1 MYLHKRTTNKT
12 HTKQKQKKKCNGY
25 NKPTIFLIFYRKK
38 DVTRAMQVKGKLPN
52 LKSILQT
59 ELENNSS
66 FLVILVRF
74 CRSDRKCAEKLL
86 SECSG
91 YHEDIIRSSLIF
103 FFLAIASAFKRVKEI
118 YLYVSIIKKQLY
130 VFKLIILP

>member
-1 MYLHKRTTNKT
+1 
-12 HTKQKQKKKCNGY
+12 
-25 NKPTIFLIFYRKK
+25 
-38 DVTRAMQVKGKLPN
+38 MQVKGKLPN

-86 SECSG
+86 SECSD

-103 FFLAIASAFKRVKEI
+103 SFWQSLRFWKE
-118 YLYVSIIKKQLY
+118 LR
-130 VFKLIILP
+130 KLIYMLAL

>member
-25 NKPTIFLIFYRKK
+25 NKPTNFLIFYRKK

-86 SECSG
+86 SERSG
-91 YHEDIIRSSLIF
+91 FHEDTIRSSLIF
-103 FFLAIASAFKRVKEI
+103 SFWQSLRLLKELRKFIYMLA
-118 YLYVSIIKKQLY
+118 L
-130 VFKLIILP
+130 

>member
-1 MYLHKRTTNKT
+1 
-12 HTKQKQKKKCNGY
+12 
-25 NKPTIFLIFYRKK
+25 
-38 DVTRAMQVKGKLPN
+38 MQVKGKLPN
-52 LKSILQT
+52 LKSILQI

-86 SECSG
+86 SERSG
-91 YHEDIIRSSLIF
+91 YHEDIIRSSSIF

-118 YLYVSIIKKQLY
+118 YLYVSTVKKQLY

>member
-25 NKPTIFLIFYRKK
+25 SKPTIFLIFYRKK
-38 DVTRAMQVKGKLPN
+38 DVTRAMQVKGKLPT

-66 FLVILVRF
+66 FLVIQVRF

-86 SECSG
+86 SERSG
-91 YHEDIIRSSLIF
+91 YHEDTIRSSLIF
-103 FFLAIASAFKRVKEI
+103 SFWQSLRLLKELRKFIYMLA
-118 YLYVSIIKKQLY
+118 L
-130 VFKLIILP
+130 

>member
-91 YHEDIIRSSLIF
+91 YHEGIIRSSLIF
-103 FFLAIASAFKRVKEI
+103 SFWQSLRFLNELR
-118 YLYVSIIKKQLY
+118 
-130 VFKLIILP
+130 KLIYMLAL

>member
-12 HTKQKQKKKCNGY
+12 HTKQKQKKRCNGY

-52 LKSILQT
+52 LKSILQI

-86 SECSG
+86 SERSG
-91 YHEDIIRSSLIF
+91 YHEDTICSSLIF
-103 FFLAIASAFKRVKEI
+103 SFWQSLRLLKELRKFIYMLA
-118 YLYVSIIKKQLY
+118 L
-130 VFKLIILP
+130 

>member
-1 MYLHKRTTNKT
+1 
-12 HTKQKQKKKCNGY
+12 
-25 NKPTIFLIFYRKK
+25 
-38 DVTRAMQVKGKLPN
+38 MQVKGKLPN

-66 FLVILVRF
+66 ILVILVRF

-91 YHEDIIRSSLIF
+91 YHEDTIRSSLIF

-130 VFKLIILP
+130 VFKLIIIP

>member
-1 MYLHKRTTNKT
+1 MYLHKRTTNKP

-52 LKSILQT
+52 LKSILKP

-74 CRSDRKCAEKLL
+74 CLSDRKCAEKLL

-103 FFLAIASAFKRVKEI
+103 SFCKSLRLLKELRKFIYMLA
-118 YLYVSIIKKQLY
+118 L
-130 VFKLIILP
+130 

>member
-1 MYLHKRTTNKT
+1 MYLHKRTTSKT

-25 NKPTIFLIFYRKK
+25 NKPTIFLVFYRKK

-52 LKSILQT
+52 LKSILKP
-59 ELENNSS
+59 ELENDSS

-74 CRSDRKCAEKLL
+74 WRSDRKCAEKLL
-86 SECSG
+86 SERSG

-118 YLYVSIIKKQLY
+118 YLYVSTVKKQLY

>member
-25 NKPTIFLIFYRKK
+25 NKPTIFFLIFYRKK

-86 SECSG
+86 SERSG
-91 YHEDIIRSSLIF
+91 YHEDTIRSSLIF
-103 FFLAIASAFKRVKEI
+103 SFWQSLRLLKELRKFICMLA
-118 YLYVSIIKKQLY
+118 L
-130 VFKLIILP
+130 

>member
-12 HTKQKQKKKCNGY
+12 HTKQKQKIKCNGY

-52 LKSILQT
+52 LKSILKP

-66 FLVILVRF
+66 FLVIMVRF

-103 FFLAIASAFKRVKEI
+103 SFWQSLRLLKELRKFI
-118 YLYVSIIKKQLY
+118 YVSTVKKQLY

>member
-1 MYLHKRTTNKT
+1 
-12 HTKQKQKKKCNGY
+12 
-25 NKPTIFLIFYRKK
+25 
-38 DVTRAMQVKGKLPN
+38 MQVKEKLPN

-86 SECSG
+86 SERSG

-103 FFLAIASAFKRVKEI
+103 SFWQSLRFLKE
-118 YLYVSIIKKQLY
+118 LR
-130 VFKLIILP
+130 KLIYMLAL

>member
-25 NKPTIFLIFYRKK
+25 NKPIIFLIFYRKK

-91 YHEDIIRSSLIF
+91 YHDDIIRSSFIF
-103 FFLAIASAFKRVKEI
+103 SFWQSLRLLKELRKFIYMLA
-118 YLYVSIIKKQLY
+118 L
-130 VFKLIILP
+130 

>member
-1 MYLHKRTTNKT
+1 
-12 HTKQKQKKKCNGY
+12 
-25 NKPTIFLIFYRKK
+25 
-38 DVTRAMQVKGKLPN
+38 MQVKGKLPN

-74 CRSDRKCAEKLL
+74 CWSDRKCAEKLL

-91 YHEDIIRSSLIF
+91 YHDDIIRSSLIF
-103 FFLAIASAFKRVKEI
+103 SFWQSLRFLNELR
-118 YLYVSIIKKQLY
+118 
-130 VFKLIILP
+130 KLIYMLVL

>member
-1 MYLHKRTTNKT
+1 MKTLRRPHVPTQENNKQNT
-12 HTKQKQKKKCNGY
+12 YKQKQKKKCNGY

-38 DVTRAMQVKGKLPN
+38 DVTRAMQVKGKPPN
-52 LKSILQT
+52 LKSILQI

-86 SECSG
+86 SESSG
-91 YHEDIIRSSLIF
+91 YHEDTIRSSLIF
-103 FFLAIASAFKRVKEI
+103 SFWQSLRLLKELRKFIYMLA
-118 YLYVSIIKKQLY
+118 L
-130 VFKLIILP
+130 

>member
-1 MYLHKRTTNKT
+1 MEVKTNMKT
-12 HTKQKQKKKCNGY
+12 LRRPHVPTQENNKQNIYKQKQKKKCNGY

-38 DVTRAMQVKGKLPN
+38 DVTRAMQVKGKPPN
-52 LKSILQT
+52 LKSILQI

-86 SECSG
+86 SERSG
-91 YHEDIIRSSLIF
+91 FHEDTIRSSLIF
-103 FFLAIASAFKRVKEI
+103 SFWQSLRLLKELRKFIYMLA
-118 YLYVSIIKKQLY
+118 L
-130 VFKLIILP
+130 

>member
-12 HTKQKQKKKCNGY
+12 HTKQKQKKKFNGY

-52 LKSILQT
+52 LKSILKP

-103 FFLAIASAFKRVKEI
+103 SFWQSLRLLKELRKFI
-118 YLYVSIIKKQLY
+118 CMLKKQLY

>member
-1 MYLHKRTTNKT
+1 
-12 HTKQKQKKKCNGY
+12 
-25 NKPTIFLIFYRKK
+25 
-38 DVTRAMQVKGKLPN
+38 MQVKGKLPN

-91 YHEDIIRSSLIF
+91 YYEDIIRSSLRF
-103 FFLAIASAFKRVKEI
+103 FKRVKEI
-118 YLYVSIIKKQLY
+118 NLYVSIVKKNSFMFLNS
-130 VFKLIILP
+130 

>member
-1 MYLHKRTTNKT
+1 MKTNMKT
-12 HTKQKQKKKCNGY
+12 LRRPHVPTQENNKQNTYKTKTKEKCKGY

-38 DVTRAMQVKGKLPN
+38 HVTGAMQVKGKLPN

-86 SECSG
+86 SECSD

-103 FFLAIASAFKRVKEI
+103 SFWQSLRLLKE
-118 YLYVSIIKKQLY
+118 LGNLSIC
-130 VFKLIILP
+130 

>member
-12 HTKQKQKKKCNGY
+12 HTKQKKKKKCNGY

-52 LKSILQT
+52 LKSILQI

-91 YHEDIIRSSLIF
+91 YHEDIIRSSSIF

-118 YLYVSIIKKQLY
+118 YLYVSTVKKQLY

>member
-1 MYLHKRTTNKT
+1 
-12 HTKQKQKKKCNGY
+12 
-25 NKPTIFLIFYRKK
+25 
-38 DVTRAMQVKGKLPN
+38 MQVKGKLPN

-74 CRSDRKCAEKLL
+74 CRSYRKCAEKLL

-103 FFLAIASAFKRVKEI
+103 SFWQSLRFWKE
-118 YLYVSIIKKQLY
+118 LR
-130 VFKLIILP
+130 KLIYMLAL

>member
-25 NKPTIFLIFYRKK
+25 NKPIIFLIFYRKK

-52 LKSILQT
+52 LKSILKP

-103 FFLAIASAFKRVKEI
+103 SFWQSLRLLKELRKFI
-118 YLYVSIIKKQLY
+118 YVSTVKKQLY

>member
-1 MYLHKRTTNKT
+1 
-12 HTKQKQKKKCNGY
+12 
-25 NKPTIFLIFYRKK
+25 
-38 DVTRAMQVKGKLPN
+38 MQVKGKLPN

-91 YHEDIIRSSLIF
+91 YHDDIIRSSLIF
-103 FFLAIASAFKRVKEI
+103 SFWQSLRFLNELR
-118 YLYVSIIKKQLY
+118 
-130 VFKLIILP
+130 KLIYMLVL

>member
-1 MYLHKRTTNKT
+1 
-12 HTKQKQKKKCNGY
+12 
-25 NKPTIFLIFYRKK
+25 
-38 DVTRAMQVKGKLPN
+38 MQVKGKLPN

-91 YHEDIIRSSLIF
+91 YYEDIIRSSLR
-103 FFLAIASAFKRVKEI
+103 FLNELR
-118 YLYVSIIKKQLY
+118 
-130 VFKLIILP
+130 KLIYMLAL

>member
-1 MYLHKRTTNKT
+1 MKT
-12 HTKQKQKKKCNGY
+12 LRRPHVPTQENNRQNTYKTKQKKKCNGY
-25 NKPTIFLIFYRKK
+25 NKPIIFLIFYRKK

-91 YHEDIIRSSLIF
+91 YHDDIIRSSLIF
-103 FFLAIASAFKRVKEI
+103 SFWQSLRFLNELR
-118 YLYVSIIKKQLY
+118 
-130 VFKLIILP
+130 KLMVITTSK

>member
-1 MYLHKRTTNKT
+1 
-12 HTKQKQKKKCNGY
+12 
-25 NKPTIFLIFYRKK
+25 
-38 DVTRAMQVKGKLPN
+38 MQVKGKLPN
-52 LKSILQT
+52 LKSILQI

-118 YLYVSIIKKQLY
+118 YLYVSIVKKQLY

>member
-25 NKPTIFLIFYRKK
+25 NKPIIFLIFYRKK

-103 FFLAIASAFKRVKEI
+103 SFWQSLRLLKELRKFI
-118 YLYVSIIKKQLY
+118 YVSTVKKQLY
-130 VFKLIILP
+130 VFKLIILL